1 MRPSH
6 SRCAGGQ
13 SESAPF
19 VVASSRTAR
28 AHRPC
33 NLGCRLVASA
43 RPPSHLWHVER
54 PRWYQQWAPP
64 LVRRRR
70 GGNHGALAAPS
81 LLVRQVGPGTTCA
94 RKRRTKSTLPN
105 GDSGSDRP
113 AVQRCG
119 GAATNQHPLGADDGD
134 DRLSP
139 KQRWAQPSAH
149 GEPHPLLW
157 HHDGVRSPTDVQ
169 QRSIGRRIDRSNHNR
184 THHHHRAHRRS
195 TTEERRRRSTSPR
208 QRA

>member
-1 MRPSH
+1 MRPSR

-19 VVASSRTAR
+19 VATSCRTAR
-28 AHRPC
+28 THRPC

-43 RPPSHLWHVER
+43 RPPSHLWRVGR
-54 PRWYQQWAPP
+54 PGWHQQWAPP

-81 LLVRQVGPGTTCA
+81 LLVRQVGSSTTCA
-94 RKRRTKSTLPN
+94 RKRRTISTLPN
-105 GDSGSDRP
+105 GDSGSHGP
-113 AVQRCG
+113 AVQRRG
-119 GAATNQHPLGADDGD
+119 GAAANQHPLGTDDGD

-149 GEPHPLLW
+149 GESDALLW
-157 HHDGVRSPTDVQ
+157 HHDGVW
-169 QRSIGRRIDRSNHNR
+169 
-184 THHHHRAHRRS
+184 S
-195 TTEERRRRSTSPR
+195 T
-208 QRA
+208 ACV